1 MAVLWLQTS
10 RQRLHL
16 RVRTSIQSTTLVIVF
31 NRDELKLHLSSG
43 VLTRL
48 DVSFSRL
55 RKDEIAHVNEQVS
68 IDYESRTESY
78 DVGNKYVQDNIRL
91 KGAHIVSW
99 IVKDHATV
107 YVCG

>member
-10 RQRLHL
+10 RQGLHL
-16 RVRTSIQSTTLVIVF
+16 QVQTSIQSTTLVVL

-68 IDYESRTESY
+68 IDHESRTESY